1 MSDLFKRLAVVL
13 PVLVGSLAGG
23 STVFAQSTTQVASGA
38 SDTDLTLRGLRV
50 SPVLAPNPVA
60 ADTLPVYLGGDRMN
74 VNPEGDLVIEG
85 RGSVRRAD
93 TVLTAGYLHYND
105 KTTEVRAR
113 GNARLIQDGNVVIG
127 PAMRYNLDA
136 DEGEIESPSFW
147 FGTGGTGVGSKAV
160 ITNQNEMTIDDVTYS
175 ACPCPDPAW
184 WLTASEVNLDF
195 DANEGQ
201 AWWSVLYFKGV
212 PILASPYFTFPI
224 RKERKSG
231 FLQPTFGI
239 SSRSGYEMT
248 LPYYLNLAPNY
259 DATIDLRPMSKRG
272 LQLGGEFRYLRPSF
286 GGTIAGTYLPNDNEF
301 GKDRWLYS
309 TQHSQSLGR
318 GFYGGWNISGVS
330 DDDYFKDFAL
340 LGYNEAT
347 TTFLPRSGWVGWR
360 GQSWNARANY
370 STFQT
375 LGNVKPQ
382 YNTVPAFTLNG
393 SRYNYGGF
401 DLVMNNSAI
410 WFERQDRFGRQLGPN
425 GQRYTSYP
433 TIALPYIETGYF
445 ITPKVGLHVSH
456 YNTNWQ
462 PSERN
467 LRDASVTR
475 AIPIMS
481 LDAGMFFER
490 DATYFGHAAIQTLEP
505 RLYYLNVPFR
515 DQSGLPVYDTAL
527 SDFSF
532 AQAFQENIYTGGWDR
547 IANANQLTAA
557 VTTRF
562 LGANTGAERASLSV
576 GQRFYFEDQRV
587 ILPGERPRTD
597 TKSDY
602 LISGSANVTNN
613 LSVRLDLQYDPY
625 ATNWDRAQIAT
636 RFNPKRAA
644 AVTAS
649 YRYQR
654 SLPGQG
660 AQGQNQVSLAFQWPL
675 TAQIYSVGRIDYSM
689 LNRPKEEIFPR
700 VTQALAGVEYRG
712 DCCWA
717 ARFVFQRYAIDP
729 KQVNNAF
736 FFQLELSGM
745 GRLGQDPLNLLG
757 RSIPGYQNMTP
768 SIAPVGK
775 FERYE

>member
-23 STVFAQSTTQVASGA
+23 LIASAQSTTDVASGV
-38 SDTDLTLRGLRV
+38 SDTELILRGLRV
-50 SPVLAPNPVA
+50 SPVLAPNPVP

-136 DEGEIESPSFW
+136 DEGEVESPSFW
-147 FGTGGTGVGSKAV
+147 FNNGGTGVGSRAV

-175 ACPCPDPAW
+175 ACPCPNPAW

-201 AWWSVLYFKGV
+201 AWWSVVYFKGV
-212 PILASPYFTFPI
+212 PILASPYMTFPI

-231 FLQPTFGI
+231 FLQPTFGV

-272 LQLGGEFRYLRPSF
+272 LQVGGEFRYLKPSF
-286 GGTIAGTYLPNDNEF
+286 GGTLAGTYLPNDRET
-301 GKDRWLYS
+301 GTERWLFS

-318 GFYGGWNISGVS
+318 GFSAGWNISGVS
-330 DDDYFKDFAL
+330 DDDYFKDFSV
-340 LGYNEAT
+340 LGYNEAV
-347 TTFLPRSGWVGWR
+347 TTFLPRSGWLAWR
-360 GQSWNARANY
+360 NRFWNARANY

-375 LGNVKPQ
+375 LGNVTPQ
-382 YNTVPAFTLNG
+382 YNTVPALTLNG
-393 SRYNYGGF
+393 RRFNYGGF

-410 WFERQDRFGRQLGPN
+410 WFERKDRFGRQIGPN
-425 GQRYTSYP
+425 GQRYVSYP
-433 TIALPYIETGYF
+433 TITFPYIEAGYY
-445 ITPKVGLHVSH
+445 ITPKVGLHMTH

-462 PSERN
+462 PN
-467 LRDASVTR
+467 LRNSRDPTNTR
-475 AIPIMS
+475 VLPIMS

-490 DATYFGHAAIQTLEP
+490 DTTYFGHAAIQTLEP
-505 RLYYLNVPFR
+505 RLYYLNVPYR
-515 DQSGLPVYDTAL
+515 DQSQFPVYDTAL
-527 SDFSF
+527 ADFSF
-532 AQAFQENIYTGGWDR
+532 LQAFQENIYTGGWDR

-557 VTTRF
+557 VTSRF
-562 LGANTGAERASLSV
+562 LGAKTGAERASLSV
-576 GQRFYFEDQRV
+576 AQRFYFEDQRV
-587 ILPGERPRTD
+587 TLPGERPRTD
-597 TKSDY
+597 SKSDY
-602 LISGSANVTNN
+602 LISGSANLTNN

-625 ATNWDRAQIAT
+625 QTNWDRAQIVT

-660 AQGQNQVSLAFQWPL
+660 AQGQDQVSLAFQWPL
-675 TAQIYSVGRIDYSM
+675 TAQLYSVGRVDYSL
-689 LNRPKEEIFPR
+689 LNRPAEKIVPR
-700 VTQALAGVEYRG
+700 TTQALAGLEYRG

-717 ARFVFQRYAIDP
+717 ARVVFQRYAIDP
-729 KQVNNAF
+729 TQVNNAV

-745 GRLGQDPLNLLG
+745 GRLGVDPLSMLG